1 MNNINSLIKV
11 ILEQTVDEL
20 SINWY
25 LLTSHQLRLLSKSEI
40 TKEESFPVYSRSDF
54 SLNKSWRPS
63 TNAVEAYVGLT
74 SKQVKS
80 LLESLPSKTIQ
91 KAFARPLDTNLS
103 GTARDLKSFES
114 GKLVSG
120 VPKKQFWNKP
130 SGIFPYDFLLNQ
142 LNVWIKMME
151 QEEKRR
157 TSKFTK
163 LPQNVYFHATTKDLK
178 VGDVVKPYWAEAI
191 EKRSKGVMGPDAGLE
206 AEKLLEKQ
214 RPSNKPSRLNCVF
227 AFETPEEASRWG
239 SSSDGR
245 KIVAGIPLGKV
256 HRADMTV
263 LEAMA
268 AQWHDDGVQY
278 DYAESAEEEK
288 AIEEESSAL
297 INAMISNYWNGL
309 SIGNGHERWEI
320 LVENGLEIVMIE

>member
-11 ILEQTVDEL
+11 IVEQTINDL

-25 LLTSHQLRLLSKSEI
+25 LLSAHQLKLLSRSE
-40 TKEESFPVYSRSDF
+40 TMREESFPVYFKSDF
-54 SLNKSWRPS
+54 SNNKSWRPR
-63 TNAVEAYVGLT
+63 TEAVDAYVGLT
-74 SKQVKS
+74 TKQVND
-80 LLESLPSKTIQ
+80 LIESLPSKTIQ
-91 KAFARPLDTNLS
+91 KAFAQPLDTNLS
-103 GTARDLKSFES
+103 GTARELNSFES
-114 GKLVSG
+114 GKMISG
-120 VPKKQFWNKP
+120 TPKKQFWHKP

-142 LNVWIKMME
+142 LNSWIKMMD

-157 TSKFTK
+157 TSKFTN
-163 LPQNVYFHATTKDLK
+163 LPKNVYFHATTKDLEI
-178 VGDVVKPYWAEAI
+178 GDIVKPYWAEAI

-206 AEKLLEKQ
+206 AEKLLEEQ
-214 RPSNKPSRLNCVF
+214 RPPNKPSRLNCVF
-227 AFETPEEASRWG
+227 AFETPEEATRWG

-245 KIVAGIPLGKV
+245 KIVAGTPLGNI

-268 AQWHDDGVQY
+268 AQWHDDGIQY

-288 AIEEESSAL
+288 AIEEESSAHVEE
-297 INAMISNYWNGL
+297 MISNYWNG
-309 SIGNGHERWEI
+309 SPVGASPRWEI